1 MASLPTFRE
10 LGHDAVF
17 FTWRG
22 FMGPK
27 GLKAPEIAYWDNVF
41 AAVARNDEWRKD
53 TEQQMWNADYLL
65 SAETR
70 KHLDRE
76 YEQLKVILSDL
87 GLVGAE
93 AAKKP

>member
-1 MASLPTFRE
+1 MCGVT
-10 LGHDAVF
+10 DNAVAN
-17 FTWRG
+17 
-22 FMGPK
+22 MGPK
-27 GLKAPEIAYWDNVF
+27 GLKATEIAYWDNVF
-41 AAVARNDEWRKD
+41 AAVARSDEWRKD